1 VNYVFTQGGP
11 ANNDARDKL
20 ARKLGSQKAIEVDA
34 QKGDVGYMTHM
45 RTNTVAVG
53 MLP

>member
-1 VNYVFTQGGP
+1 
-11 ANNDARDKL
+11 
-20 ARKLGSQKAIEVDA
+20 VDS